1 MKRYTLATLALSL
14 AVIGAS
20 HAQNASYSVGGS
32 DWLIDINAN
41 LAVTGSITTTLPV
54 SVTGQSITINQA
66 GNDFDADSGNFPTGP
81 GGEFDDFILPLSF
94 PPYLSANLPGGFFTI
109 GGNNG
114 VKARQ
119 FEAGPIVLPGSVT
132 GLPLNVRLRNIYLN
146 VAGRI
151 TGVNTSISD
160 SFGARVWEITGIP
173 STNPFSTNLDTSWG
187 QVRDIDANIF
197 GWTRIGQA
205 DLVVNSWRL
214 YRPVPEPASMLALG
228 TGLIGLLGL
237 RRRKQ

>member
-1 MKRYTLATLALSL
+1 MKRYTLATLALSF
-14 AVIGAS
+14 AIIGAS
-20 HAQNASYSVGGS
+20 HAQYSVGGS
-32 DWLIDINAN
+32 DWLIDIDAS
-41 LAVTGSITTTLPV
+41 LVVTGGISTTIAV
-54 SVTGQSITINQA
+54 NVTGQSITISQT
-66 GNDFDADSGNFPTGP
+66 GNDFDSDPNTFPTGP

-109 GGNNG
+109 GGNDG

-132 GLPLNVRLRNIYLN
+132 GLPADVRLRNIYLN
-146 VAGRI
+146 VAGLI
-151 TGVNTSISD
+151 TGVNTSIID

-187 QVRDIDANIF
+187 QVQDIDALLFF
-197 GWTRIGQA
+197 GWQRIGEA
-205 DLVVNSWRL
+205 NLVVNSFRL

>member
-14 AVIGAS
+14 AMIGAS
-20 HAQNASYSVGGS
+20 HAQYSVDGT

-41 LAVTGSITTTLPV
+41 LVVTGTINTTVAVNVTAQ
-54 SVTGQSITINQA
+54 SVTINQTN
-66 GNDFDADSGNFPTGP
+66 NDFGTDSG
-81 GGEFDDFILPLSF
+81 SF
-94 PPYLSANLPGGFFTI
+94 PPGSEFNDFGLPLNFPPYISANLSGGFFTI

-119 FEAGPIVLPGSVT
+119 SIPGPIVIPQSVS
-132 GLPLNVRLRNIYLN
+132 GLPLDIRLRNIRLN
-146 VAGRI
+146 VAGLI
-151 TGVNTSISD
+151 TGVNTSIND
-160 SFGARVWEITGIP
+160 SYGARVWEITGIP
-173 STNPFSTNLDTSWG
+173 STNPFSTNIDTSWG
-187 QVRDIDANIF
+187 QIRDIEAF
-197 GWTRIGQA
+197 PPLWVRIGGA

-228 TGLIGLLGL
+228 TGLVGLLGL